1 MADNLA
7 RAREKL
13 DGQRRAVRDHADK
26 WQRYVEPYEKAG
38 ALKTIQNAQGHIQK
52 IKSDYPTLRNDNR
65 PEDNWRPGD
74 RL

>member
-13 DGQRRAVRDHADK
+13 DGQRRAVREHVEK
-26 WQRYVEPYEKAG
+26 WQRYVEAYEKNG
-38 ALKTIQNAQGHIQK
+38 ALKTIQNAQRHIQK

-65 PEDNWRPGD
+65 SEDAWRPGD